1 MSRPPFAIAVELD
14 GAGSH
19 PAARPASDP
28 LSPRRWSAL
37 ARAAESH
44 GFTAATFDDSAVR
57 EGAPRLD
64 AVQRAAY
71 VAPHTGGIGLVPVAH
86 VVYSEPFHVATQLA
100 SLDWLSSGRAG
111 WIAAASSTAREAA
124 AFGGTVRTSA
134 ELARELDDAIEVA
147 RRLWDSW
154 DDDAVI
160 RDVATGR
167 YLDADRLH
175 YIDFA
180 GDGYSVKGPLITPR
194 PPQGQV
200 VVVAPSGAP
209 GSDVALV
216 SGGDEA
222 ATVAAARSARA
233 PAASRGAD
241 TSRGP
246 ATSKG
251 PGTPRIWAEIEV
263 ALDAR
268 GVSAVD
274 RVRTLD
280 GTRTWTH
287 ADRLRYVGAAPGL
300 TTHDARRASEV
311 DGIRLLPAEVDV
323 DLEELG
329 RAVLPTL
336 RRTVGFRSPRPGD
349 TLRETLGLARPQ
361 SRYAADRHTTLGE
374 DVA

>member
-28 LSPRRWSAL
+28 VSPRRWSGL
-37 ARAAESH
+37 ARAAESY

-57 EGAPRLD
+57 GIAPRLD

-71 VAPHTGGIGLVPVAH
+71 VAPHTGGIGLIPVAH

-111 WIAAASSTAREAA
+111 WIAAASSTARDAA

-160 RDVATGR
+160 RDVTTGR

-175 YIDFA
+175 YVDFT
-180 GDGYSVKGPLITPR
+180 GGGYTVKGPLITPR

-200 VVVAPSGAP
+200 VVIAPIGAA
-209 GSDVALV
+209 GSDVVLV
-216 SGGDEA
+216 SGDDEA
-222 ATVAAARSARA
+222 STIAAARSARA
-233 PAASRGAD
+233 EGS
-241 TSRGP
+241 
-246 ATSKG
+246 
-251 PGTPRIWAEIEV
+251 GTPRIWAEIEV

-268 GVSAVD
+268 GVRAAE
-274 RVRTLD
+274 RVRALD
-280 GTRTWTH
+280 DTSVWKHT
-287 ADRLRYVGAAPGL
+287 DRLRYVGDAAGL
-300 TTHDARRASEV
+300 TALVARLASEA

-329 RAVLPTL
+329 RAALPAL
-336 RRTVGFRSPRPGD
+336 RRALGFRSPRPGG
-349 TLRETLGLARPQ
+349 TLREALGLARPL
-361 SRYAADRHTTLGE
+361 SRYGTGRYGTGSNAAVRE